1 MQSLENKRVLVIGGS
16 SGIGLATAKLATEAR
31 ARVTIASRDNGR
43 LDDAVKK
50 LGARADAR
58 VLDATNQSAVDAFF
72 KADPS
77 WDHVVCSA
85 GAGGRGFLPDL
96 AMDKAFAAMDAKFW
110 AYFRIA
116 RAVQLPPDG
125 SLTFVSGQLSQI
137 PSRGATLVSAINAAI
152 EGMTRGLAL
161 DLAPTRVNTIC
172 PGVIDTPL
180 WDQLPPD
187 AKKALYAKQA
197 ATLLTGNIGQPE
209 DVAEAILSAMTNHFM
224 TGTTMMLEG
233 GAGLLSGY

>member
-1 MQSLENKRVLVIGGS
+1 MLSLENKKVLVVGGS
-16 SGIGLATAKLATEAR
+16 SGIGLATAALALKAG
-31 ARVTIASRDNGR
+31 AKVTIASRDRARFDG
-43 LDDAVKK
+43 AVKK
-50 LGARADAR
+50 LGTGSDGR
-58 VLDATNQSAVDAFF
+58 VLDTTDQSSVDAFF
-72 KADPS
+72 TADPT
-77 WDHVVCSA
+77 WDHVVASA
-85 GAGGRGFLPDL
+85 GAGGRGFLPEL
-96 AMDKAFAAMDAKFW
+96 AMERAFAAMDAKFW
-110 AYFRIA
+110 GYFRIA
-116 RAVQLPPDG
+116 RAVRLPPDG

-187 AKKALYAKQA
+187 ARKALYDKQA
-197 ATLLTGNIGQPE
+197 ETLLTRRIGQPE
-209 DVAEAILSAMTNHFM
+209 DVAEAILAAMTNRFM
-224 TGTTMMLEG
+224 TGTVMMVEG

>member
-1 MQSLENKRVLVIGGS
+1 MLSLENKKVLVVGGS
-16 SGIGLATAKLATEAR
+16 SGIGLATAALALKAG
-31 ARVTIASRDNGR
+31 AQVTIASRDRAR
-43 LDDAVKK
+43 LDGAVKK
-50 LGARADAR
+50 LGAGSDGR
-58 VLDATNQSAVDAFF
+58 VLDTTDQLAVDAFF
-72 KADPS
+72 KADPK
-77 WDHVVCSA
+77 WDHVVTSA
-85 GAGGRGFLPDL
+85 GAGGRGFLPEL
-96 AMDKAFAAMDAKFW
+96 AMERAFAAMDAKFW
-110 AYFRIA
+110 GYFRIA

-180 WDQLPPD
+180 WDQLPPE
-187 AKKALYAKQA
+187 ARKALYEKQA
-197 ATLLTGNIGQPE
+197 ETLLTRRIGQPE
-209 DVAEAILSAMTNHFM
+209 DVAEAIMAAMTNRFM
-224 TGTTMMLEG
+224 TGTVMMVEG

>member
-1 MQSLENKRVLVIGGS
+1 MLSLENKKILVVGGS
-16 SGIGLATAKLATEAR
+16 SGIGFAAAKLAAQ
-31 ARVTIASRDNGR
+31 AGAKVTIASRDSGR
-43 LDDAVKK
+43 LNAALTK
-50 LGARADAR
+50 LGVGADAR
-58 VLDATNQSAVDAFF
+58 VLDATNQAAVDAFF

-85 GAGGRGFLPDL
+85 GAGGRGLLPDL

-116 RAVQLPPDG
+116 RAVSLPPDG

-137 PSRGATLVSAINAAI
+137 PSRGATLVSAVNAAI

-172 PGVIDTPL
+172 PGVVDTPL

-187 AKKALYAKQA
+187 AKKALYERQEQ
-197 ATLLTGNIGQPE
+197 TLLTRRIGQPE
-209 DVAEAILSAMTNHFM
+209 DIAEAILSAMTNRFM
-224 TGTTMMLEG
+224 TGTTMMVEG